1 MTFGFQTIERTALA
15 MRIKSVVLAITAIT
29 ILSSIPAG
37 AEVTQTDILVAG
49 RAIGFIDNL
58 KRGDVR
64 VGIVY
69 DPGIAQSSQQ
79 AAELNALMNRG
90 LRIGSLTLKP
100 VMLPAGKSD
109 NGGIDLFFLTEGAG
123 SAAGYVGRIGRERK
137 IPCITFDLNQ
147 VRNANCAIGVRS
159 QPRIEVFVS
168 RAAAAASGIELAAVF
183 RMMIKEI

>member
-1 MTFGFQTIERTALA
+1 MTFGLQTIERPALA
-15 MRIKSVVLAITAIT
+15 MRIKSAILAIGAVAV
-29 ILSSIPAG
+29 LSSMPAG
-37 AEVTQTDILVAG
+37 AEVTQTDMLVAG

-79 AAELNALMNRG
+79 AAELKGLMNNG
-90 LRIGSLTLKP
+90 LRIGNLTLKP

-123 SAAGYVGRIGRERK
+123 STASKVSRISRERK

-159 QPRIEVFVS
+159 QPRIEVLVNHS
-168 RAAAAASGIELAAVF
+168 AAVASGIELAVVF
-183 RMMIKEI
+183 RMMITEI